1 MPLPEPSVTVKKGE
15 IKKTI
20 YRRSGRSTGRLG
32 LVTNAV
38 VLWNTIYM
46 QAALDHLRAQGETL
60 NDRRYRTPL
69 PALPRTYQYARP
81 LFLRWQNW

>member
-15 IKKTI
+15 IRKRYTD
-20 YRRSGRSTGRLG
+20 GQEDQLGALG

-46 QAALDHLRAQGETL
+46 QAAHGIISG
-60 NDRRYRTPL
+60 RRVKH
-69 PALPRTYQYARP
+69 
-81 LFLRWQNW
+81 